1 MSTGAREKGE
11 AMQSRITNRRAVLAV
26 VSVLAMLMA
35 ILVAAPASAHG
46 SECDHRYVHRHGNV
60 WKVYPNGADD
70 TANVEC
76 ALNEAAGRDGAVV
89 KLGKGTFHLDF
100 LSSEDFDG
108 KIRGAG
114 RHYTVIEPL
123 AGGLDCVAEFDRI
136 GNVAWMAFLDSDLKL
151 RDLSIHIPGPACS
164 EPWVED
170 YFEDPETGEVFGF
183 VAEDF
188 EFILVNATR
197 SPAEE
202 GACGI
207 TGYGSLDVKRVNVHA
222 PQPDFSTPIF
232 NPEGA
237 FSAFRVGGT
246 VPIGCDVYDDM
257 VGRVSV
263 KHVHAEGVGNM
274 IAVEAVTD
282 STIHIAHNTA
292 VGTDAPV
299 ILQQTDRSKAAVHHN
314 TFEGTTGVGVVV
326 DNCSGPDNCLEDPAY
341 VAIHHNRIHM
351 DEIGFAGVGIFDGF
365 FAPPQIK
372 ALVWKNHIE
381 NSGNLTG
388 IFMEDNDG
396 TWAARNTISGLS
408 VFGVMLEGATTMSKI
423 LANDL
428 RDLETFEA
436 GILLG
441 ELTSMNKVKRN
452 YGASV
457 LDFGTDNYVDDGL
470 IVIPDAPTA
479 LMRTSAIPDTNVDR
493 FGTYWSRR

>member
-1 MSTGAREKGE
+1 
-11 AMQSRITNRRAVLAV
+11 
-26 VSVLAMLMA
+26 
-35 ILVAAPASAHG
+35 
-46 SECDHRYVHRHGNV
+46 
-60 WKVYPNGADD
+60 
-70 TANVEC
+70 
-76 ALNEAAGRDGAVV
+76 
-89 KLGKGTFHLDF
+89 
-100 LSSEDFDG
+100 
-108 KIRGAG
+108 
-114 RHYTVIEPL
+114 
-123 AGGLDCVAEFDRI
+123 
-136 GNVAWMAFLDSDLKL
+136 
-151 RDLSIHIPGPACS
+151 
-164 EPWVED
+164 
-170 YFEDPETGEVFGF
+170 VFGF

-197 SPAEE
+197 SPADG
-202 GACGI
+202 GACGL
-207 TGYGSLDVKRVNVHA
+207 TGYGSLDVARVNVAA
-222 PQPDFSTPIF
+222 PQPDFTTPIF

-237 FSAFRVGGT
+237 FSAFRIGGT
-246 VPIGCDVYDDM
+246 VPVGCDVFDDQ

-274 IAVEAVTD
+274 IAVEAMTD
-282 STIHIAHNTA
+282 STIHIARNTA

-299 ILQQTDRSKAAVHHN
+299 ILQQIDRSKASVHHN

-341 VAIHHNRIHM
+341 VAIHHNRISM
-351 DEIGFAGVGIFDGF
+351 DEIGFAGIGIFDGF

-381 NSGNLTG
+381 NNGNLTG
-388 IFMEDNDG
+388 ILLEDNDG

-408 VFGVMLEGATTMSKI
+408 VFGVMAEGTTTMAKI

-428 RDLETFEA
+428 RHLETFEA

-441 ELTSMNKVKRN
+441 ELTSMNQVKRN

-470 IVIPDAPTA
+470 IVIPDAPTG
-479 LMRTSAIPDTNVDR
+479 LMRTTATPDASVDR